1 MVDGRFCRWLLDNF
15 KYKKQMKMKNSSY
28 FVPLMCVLCFGACLL
43 VADLAL
49 WCSRGLGRVRDCGA
63 EALDCEHNASS
74 AERPSSKMVFILY
87 QKHTRQFAGCFDKF
101 WSSGS
106 V

>member
-1 MVDGRFCRWLLDNF
+1 MCMVDGRFCRWLLDNF

-87 QKHTRQFAGCFDKF
+87 QKHTRQFAGCF
-101 WSSGS
+101 
-106 V
+106 